1 MVSLAR
7 EELLMASP
15 KIERGRHIVS
25 CAALPGKRHSAARQV
40 GSNSIRDGPIL
51 EDRGDSTGRMSAR
64 CDSRVNFRYGKGKD
78 NDNERA

>member
-15 KIERGRHIVS
+15 NIERGRRTVN
-25 CAALPGKRHSAARQV
+25 CTALPGKRHSAAHQF

-51 EDRGDSTGRMSAR
+51 QNMGASDRADVCPLQFQSQFQVR
-64 CDSRVNFRYGKGKD
+64 KG
-78 NDNERA
+78 